1 MFTVKGN
8 QPTLLEA
15 LQLAFAQRGQPCFR
29 EAASLQHGRIESRA
43 IWTSTLLNDYLR
55 QTLDFRGVEQVF
67 VIERQRTDKK
77 TGKASVELAYGITS
91 HSPDS
96 ASPRQVLAL
105 NRGHWSIEN
114 GCHWVLD
121 WTWDEDRSTIRA
133 GHGPQ
138 NTSRLRRFAIG
149 LIRSRTKEGVAP
161 TIRRLMQN
169 TRLLFD
175 YLGMTANSQRRTSA
189 GGRGRTN

>member
-1 MFTVKGN
+1 M
-8 QPTLLEA
+8 EA
-15 LQLAFAQRGQPCFR
+15 LQLAFAQRGQPCFS
-29 EAASLQHGRIESRA
+29 EKTSLQHGRIESRA
-43 IWTSTLLNDYLR
+43 IWTSTLLNAYLR
-55 QTLDFRGVEQVF
+55 QILHFRGVEQVF

-77 TGKASVELAYGITS
+77 TGKSSVELAYGITG
-91 HSPDS
+91 HGPDS

-121 WTWDEDRSTIRA
+121 WAWDEDRSTIRT

-149 LIRSRTKEGVAP
+149 LIRNRTTAGVAP

-169 TRLLFD
+169 TGLLFG
-175 YLGMTANSQRRTSA
+175 YLGMTANSQRRASS